1 MRQLAPSIFLLAV
14 ISCAHGVSVAPQRA
28 ATVAP
33 ARTTGQ
39 LRQSLANLQRQQT
52 HSPAAAVLPSILPD
66 ADGKQNVTASH
77 NALRRRHSAGPLLW
91 DEQLARAAAAY
102 ARKCIF
108 KPDTANQDSGENMF
122 ITKVTNAPH
131 ADLLGTAVDMWY
143 QGSARYNFSNPGFS
157 SDTGSFTQ
165 VVWRG
170 STSLG
175 CAVQR
180 CGRGISGTSWEDGSL
195 VACRYSPPG
204 NIIGAFRS
212 NVLPP
217 TRRGALV
224 ERHTP

>member
-1 MRQLAPSIFLLAV
+1 MFV
-14 ISCAHGVSVAPQRA
+14 TFEAPQTA

-33 ARTTGQ
+33 ARTVGQ

-52 HSPAAAVLPSILPD
+52 SPAAVVLPSILPD
-66 ADGKQNVTASH
+66 SDGKQNVTASH
-77 NALRRRHSAGPLLW
+77 NTLRRRHSAGPLLW

-102 ARKCIF
+102 ARKEHVHHHSNKRSTRRPAGDGC
-108 KPDTANQDSGENMF
+108 GH
-122 ITKVTNAPH
+122 V
-131 ADLLGTAVDMWY
+131 
-143 QGSARYNFSNPGFS
+143 GSARYNFSSPGFS

-165 VVWRG
+165 VVWRS
-170 STSLG
+170 STPLG

-180 CGRGISGTSWEDGSL
+180 CARGINGTSWEDGSL

-224 ERHTP
+224 QRHTP